1 MKKPISFLLV
11 AQTFILITT
20 AALMFSSCII
30 IHPDDEVIVEKKTK
44 TVEQPSSTTETP
56 STPSTPTTP
65 TPKVLTH
72 SITCKNE
79 TSLLITDWCVKKD
92 NTVTFANSGM
102 NRSIRPGKEDMIS
115 GLEEGY
121 YVVYFSFEDDYQLDP
136 WDYQSSESIW
146 LNKDVTYCLYERAAV
161 AVACRSANDI
171 PQLYIAGSDGSEIDL
186 ICKQTL
192 SNIWYFD
199 W

>member
-1 MKKPISFLLV
+1 MKRSISILFTT
-11 AQTFILITT
+11 QTLILAVT
-20 AALMFSSCII
+20 AAILFSSCII
-30 IHPDDEVIVEKKTK
+30 VHPDDEIIVERKTTQ
-44 TVEQPSSTTETP
+44 TVEQPSSTETTTPAP
-56 STPSTPTTP
+56 STPSTPTP
-65 TPKVLTH
+65 PVVTH

-146 LNKDVTYCLYERAAV
+146 LNKDVTYCLYERAAI
-161 AVACRSANDI
+161 AVACRSANEA
-171 PQLYIAGSDGSEIDL
+171 PQLYLAGSDGSEINL
-186 ICKQTL
+186 ICK
-192 SNIWYFD
+192 
-199 W
+199 